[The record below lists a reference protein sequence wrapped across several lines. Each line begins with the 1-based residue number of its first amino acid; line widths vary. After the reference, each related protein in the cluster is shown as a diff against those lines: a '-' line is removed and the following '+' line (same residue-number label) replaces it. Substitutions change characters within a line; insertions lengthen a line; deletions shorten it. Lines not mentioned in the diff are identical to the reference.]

1 VKEHDF
7 EPIKG
12 LPEALP
18 QGEHIL
24 WQGEPAFWPL
34 AVRALHVRLVLAYFA
49 LLFVWSL
56 GVDLLA
62 GVAVGEALLTAVRL
76 VPVALAA
83 AGLLALYAWFAH
95 RCTVYTITNR
105 RVVMRY
111 GVALPM
117 TLNLP
122 FAVVESAALRTYRD
136 GTGDIP
142 LVLTEKDRMSY
153 FALWPNAR
161 PWRTAKPQPMLR
173 SVPDAAKVAEIL
185 GAALADA
192 ATDRGTQQT
201 HVSFATGS
209 NASARRHAPAAA

>member
-7 EPIKG
+7 EPIRG

-24 WQGEPAFWPL
+24 WQGEPAWWPL
-34 AVRALHVRLVLAYFA
+34 AIRALHVRLVLAYFA
-49 LLFVWSL
+49 LLFVWSV
-56 GVDLLA
+56 GVDLFG
-62 GVAVGEALLTAVRL
+62 GVSVGEALLTAVRL

-83 AGLLALYAWFAH
+83 AGLLALYAWLAH
-95 RCTVYTITNR
+95 RCTVYTVTNR

-122 FAVVESAALRTYRD
+122 YAVIESAALRTYRD
-136 GTGDIP
+136 GSGDIP
-142 LVLTEKDRMSY
+142 LVLNQRDRMSY

-173 SVPDAAKVAEIL
+173 CIADADKVAAILGEALAQAAKDPG
-185 GAALADA
+185 GA
-192 ATDRGTQQT
+192 QT
-201 HVSFATGS
+201 RVSFSTDGQHT
-209 NASARRHAPAAA
+209 ARRHAPAAA